1 MSRPADGPSTRT
13 GSSVLDGLR
22 RFAHL
27 PDWLEDAVAPQALQA
42 ALARAA
48 PEVADDVVAFEA
60 ERLRLKEGAST
71 WRASYCL
78 VLSGAGG
85 EPRRLRLSGTLQRP
99 STSGHHPGEA
109 TACGPI
115 GAPGWRVRLPELG
128 LSLAVEGGDAALEAL
143 PDLTEPDRA
152 RPLLEAAI
160 RSGGTYPDLRIE
172 RCTAEVMR
180 YKPGS
185 RCTVRYQLVLGPGAE
200 GRGWPDVVVAKTY
213 HGDKGANAY
222 AGMRA
227 LWDTPLSRG
236 GVVSLAAPLAYLPEQ
251 RVLVQ
256 GPVREDRVLKDLVR
270 ATFAAGADPPAV
282 AALDEALARTAA
294 GLAALHRSEAWHGEL
309 VTFEDERA
317 ELGRIVG
324 RLGVPLP
331 EVDGAGA
338 ALLAR
343 IDEVADRTPAD
354 PPRPSHTSFRPAQV
368 LLHGDEVGFID
379 FDGFGRA
386 EPGLDLGLFLATTA
400 SVAVRAAPTDRRA
413 SALATVDALISR
425 FIRRYQD
432 DAPVSTERVALWQ
445 ALALLTAV
453 LHCWTKVRPDRLEP
467 NLLLLQH
474 HVRSVGLT

>member
-1 MSRPADGPSTRT
+1 
-13 GSSVLDGLR
+13 LR

-27 PDWLEDAVAPQALQA
+27 PSWLSDAVAPEVLRA
-42 ALARAA
+42 ALLRAA
-48 PEVADDVVAFEA
+48 PQLADDIVAFDA
-60 ERLRLKEGAST
+60 ERLRLKEGAPV
-71 WRASYCL
+71 WRAAYRL
-78 VLSGAGG
+78 VLSGQGG
-85 EPRRLRLSGTLQRP
+85 ESRRLRLSGTLERP
-99 STSGHHPGEA
+99 SAAGRGPGEA
-109 TACGPI
+109 TASGPV
-115 GAPGWRVRLPELG
+115 GAPGWQVRLPELG

-160 RSGGTYPDLRIE
+160 RSGGAHPDLRIE

-185 RCTVRYQLVLGPGAE
+185 RCTVRYRLVLDAGSQE
-200 GRGWPDVVVAKTY
+200 RGCPEVVVAKTY

-227 LWDTPLSRG
+227 LWETPLSQG
-236 GVVSLAAPLAYLPEQ
+236 DVVTLAAPLAYLPEQ

-256 GPVREDRVLKDLVR
+256 GPVPEDRILKDLVR

-282 AALDEALARTAA
+282 AALDAVLARTAA

-317 ELGRIVG
+317 ELERVVG
-324 RLGVPLP
+324 RLAVPLP
-331 EVDGAGA
+331 ETEGAGT

-343 IDEVADRTPAD
+343 IGEVADRTPAD

-368 LLHGDEVGFID
+368 LLHGDRVGFID

-400 SVAVRAAPTDRRA
+400 NVAVRAAPADRRA
-413 SALATVDALISR
+413 AALATVDELVAR
-425 FIRRYQD
+425 FLRRYQEE
-432 DAPVSTERVALWQ
+432 APVSVERVALWQ

-467 NLLLLQH
+467 NLQLLEH

>member
-1 MSRPADGPSTRT
+1 
-13 GSSVLDGLR
+13 
-22 RFAHL
+22 
-27 PDWLEDAVAPQALQA
+27 
-42 ALARAA
+42 
-48 PEVADDVVAFEA
+48 VADDIVAFDA
-60 ERLRLKEGAST
+60 ERLRLKDGASS
-71 WRASYCL
+71 WRASYRL
-78 VLSGAGG
+78 VLSGQGDEA
-85 EPRRLRLSGTLQRP
+85 RRLRLSGTLEQP
-99 STSGHHPGEA
+99 STAGRDPGGAASSGPV
-109 TACGPI
+109 
-115 GAPGWRVRLPELG
+115 GAPGWQVRLPELG

-172 RCTAEVMR
+172 GCTAEVMR

-185 RCTVRYQLVLGPGAE
+185 RCTVRYGLELGPGAQE
-200 GRGWPDVVVAKTY
+200 QGWPEVVVAKTY

-236 GVVSLAAPLAYLPEQ
+236 DVVTLAAPLAYLPEQ

-256 GPVREDRVLKDLVR
+256 GPVPEDGILKDLVR
-270 ATFAAGADPPAV
+270 ATFAAGAEPPAV
-282 AALDEALARTAA
+282 AALDAVLARTAA

-309 VTFEDERA
+309 LTFEDEWA
-317 ELGRIVG
+317 EVEGVVG
-324 RLGVPLP
+324 RLADPVP
-331 EVDGAGA
+331 ETEGAAA

-343 IDEVADRTPAD
+343 IDEAAGRTPAD

-368 LLHGDEVGFID
+368 LLHGDRIGFID

-386 EPGLDLGLFLATTA
+386 EPGLDLGLFLGTTA
-400 SVAVRAAPTDRRA
+400 NVAVRAAPADQREA
-413 SALATVDALISR
+413 ALATMDELISR
-425 FIRRYQD
+425 FLRRYQD
-432 DAPVSTERVALWQ
+432 DAPVSVERVALWQ

-453 LHCWTKVRPDRLEP
+453 LHCWTKARPDRLAP
-467 NLLLLQH
+467 NLLLLEH